1 MYKAS
6 TQVRVRYAE
15 TDQMSYVYYGNYAS
29 YYEIAR
35 VETLRQLGFS
45 YKSLEEEGIM
55 MPVKDLHSEFHKPA
69 TYDELLTI
77 EVTIKSLPSVRMIF
91 DYKITNESN
100 ELVNSGKTTLVFID
114 MARNRPIRAPKAVL
128 KVLRPFFE

>member
-15 TDQMSYVYYGNYAS
+15 TDQMAYVYYGNYAT

-35 VETLRQLGFS
+35 VETLRKLGFS
-45 YKSLEEEGIM
+45 YKSLEEQGVM

-69 TYDELLTI
+69 TYDELLDI
-77 EVTIKSLPSVRMIF
+77 EVTINSLPSVRMLFEYRIQ
-91 DYKITNESN
+91 NESG
-100 ELVNSGKTTLVFID
+100 ELVNSGSTTLVFID
-114 MARNRPIRAPKAVL
+114 MERNRPTRAPEAVL

>member
-1 MYKAS
+1 MYQAT
-6 TQVRVRYAE
+6 TQIRVRYAE
-15 TDQMSYVYYGNYAS
+15 TDQMSYVYYGNYAT

-45 YKSLEEEGIM
+45 YKALENEGIM

-77 EVTIKSLPSVRMIF
+77 EVTIHSLPSVRMIF
-91 DYKITNESN
+91 DYKITNVSN

-114 MARNRPIRAPKAVL
+114 MKKNRPTRAPNAVL
-128 KVLRPFFE
+128 SVLRPFFE